1 MFFKRKNQNQTTGTT
16 ATTNTTTTAR
26 RYITPGNV
34 AVYVPFLE
42 MVKNDHL
49 MIAGCTGS
57 GKSVAL
63 NGIIVS
69 LLMKYS
75 PYEAQFIFIDPKKV
89 ELFQYENIPHCIK
102 YADNSKDFQLALKMA
117 EIEMDR
123 RFAIMKTRKEK
134 EFSGST
140 LYVVIDELSDLMT
153 TNKKECFSSL
163 VRLAQVGRAA
173 KIRLIA
179 CTQNLLAKII
189 PTEFKVNF
197 PVVLGLRTATKQ
209 QSTFLIHSPGLEN
222 LPNPRTAGKGCGII
236 RDGSDLFPVE
246 IYMYPE
252 QVVKSILNHWTTNK
266 CIA

>member
-1 MFFKRKNQNQTTGTT
+1 MFFRRKNQNQTTGTT
-16 ATTNTTTTAR
+16 ATVAKNVTYR
-26 RYITPGNV
+26 TPGNV
-34 AVYVPFLE
+34 AVYVPFLT

-63 NGIIVS
+63 NGIITS

-75 PYEAQFIFIDPKKV
+75 PYDAQFIFIDPKKV
-89 ELFQYENIPHCIK
+89 ELFQYENIPHCVK

-123 RFAIMKTRKEK
+123 RFSIMKAMKQK
-134 EFSGST
+134 EFSGSV

-153 TNKKECFSSL
+153 TNKKECFASL

-209 QSTFLIHSPGLEN
+209 QSNFLIHAAGLED
-222 LPNPRTAGKGCGII
+222 LPNPRTTGKGQGII

-252 QVVKSILNHWTTNK
+252 QVVKAVLNHWTTNK